1 MATNKTGPRYF
12 AIMEKR
18 EQVLALRREGY
29 TYRQIQE
36 LTGMDSSNAAR
47 LVKEH
52 LADIVSDEAD
62 LLRQFENEKLNAL
75 ARDAMDQAFEFRPEL
90 GADGKPVMEP
100 VCDPDGLVL
109 LDRDGQAMWRV
120 RRDYAAANQGKAL
133 LLKIHQRRCE
143 MFGLDAPK
151 QTQTTFTDT
160 NDSGEFVFKIVD
172 ARDGQRDG
180 STSIVPTPHPMTGA

>member
-18 EQVLALRREGY
+18 EQVIALRREGY
-29 TYRQIQE
+29 TYREIQSI
-36 LTGMDSSNAAR
+36 TGMDSSNAAR
-47 LVKEH
+47 LIKEH
-52 LADIVSDEAD
+52 LADIPKDEAE

-75 ARDAMDQAFEFRPEL
+75 ARDAMDQAFEFRAEL

-100 VCDPDGLVL
+100 VCDADGLVM
-109 LDRDGQAMWRV
+109 LDRDGQVMWRV

-151 QTQTTFTDT
+151 QTQTTFENVGGDQVV
-160 NDSGEFVFKIVD
+160 EFRVVD
-172 ARDGQRDG
+172 AG
-180 STSIVPTPHPMTGA
+180 SALLPVPASYTMPPA